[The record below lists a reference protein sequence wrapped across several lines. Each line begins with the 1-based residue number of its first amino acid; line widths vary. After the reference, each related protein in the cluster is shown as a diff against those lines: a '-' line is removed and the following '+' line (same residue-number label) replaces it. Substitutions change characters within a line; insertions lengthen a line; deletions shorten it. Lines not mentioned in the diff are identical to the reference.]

1 MTSICF
7 RAIIIFFS
15 LACLIL
21 SCFAIAGS
29 YKNANYLTSTYL
41 INFHLDGLDLR
52 QIISTSI
59 GSGSRKIK
67 RADTTATATAT
78 VSTGTTFSTSSNT
91 GLATTVASQVEAW
104 ANAASGLTSSSTT
117 DASDIISAIADV
129 LDNLSALELGL
140 ADVYSTS
147 FWGYCRGEKTGNSTT
162 ATTSSSSSSSSTSSS
177 SNSSVLKWMDN
188 NFDNSDVNYTWCS
201 APKVGFFF
209 DPVEILKEELN
220 RTIDG
225 KSVDSQSDDISQLS
239 QTYKSE
245 LKQLIDNLSLL
256 DLNLPGNLQNDLKTL
271 NNLTKAGFALMIIT
285 SVLSFISI
293 VVQLMG
299 CCVSPDN
306 CCLSFLNFMLQ
317 VLVFLAAIIGAGLVT
332 GCYVFVRKQI
342 NNNLSEFGI
351 KSFLSIN
358 FYAFAFSA
366 AVAALLVVIFSL
378 LGHCCGIC
386 GGRRVGRGRGR
397 YRAARQD
404 APAAYEH
411 YHEVEK

>member
-1 MTSICF
+1 M
-7 RAIIIFFS
+7 
-15 LACLIL
+15 
-21 SCFAIAGS
+21 
-29 YKNANYLTSTYL
+29 K
-41 INFHLDGLDLR
+41 
-52 QIISTSI
+52 
-59 GSGSRKIK
+59 
-67 RADTTATATAT
+67 
-78 VSTGTTFSTSSNT
+78 
-91 GLATTVASQVEAW
+91 
-104 ANAASGLTSSSTT
+104 
-117 DASDIISAIADV
+117 
-129 LDNLSALELGL
+129 
-140 ADVYSTS
+140 
-147 FWGYCRGEKTGNSTT
+147 
-162 ATTSSSSSSSSTSSS
+162 
-177 SNSSVLKWMDN
+177 
-188 NFDNSDVNYTWCS
+188 
-201 APKVGFFF
+201 
-209 DPVEILKEELN
+209 ILKEELN

-411 YHEVEK
+411 YLEAEK

>member
-1 MTSICF
+1 
-7 RAIIIFFS
+7 
-15 LACLIL
+15 
-21 SCFAIAGS
+21 
-29 YKNANYLTSTYL
+29 
-41 INFHLDGLDLR
+41 
-52 QIISTSI
+52 
-59 GSGSRKIK
+59 
-67 RADTTATATAT
+67 
-78 VSTGTTFSTSSNT
+78 
-91 GLATTVASQVEAW
+91 
-104 ANAASGLTSSSTT
+104 
-117 DASDIISAIADV
+117 
-129 LDNLSALELGL
+129 
-140 ADVYSTS
+140 
-147 FWGYCRGEKTGNSTT
+147 
-162 ATTSSSSSSSSTSSS
+162 
-177 SNSSVLKWMDN
+177 MDN

-201 APKVGFFF
+201 APKAGFFF

-386 GGRRVGRGRGR
+386 GGGRVGRGR

-411 YHEVEK
+411 YLEAEK